1 MEMHALL
8 MEKETVKDFVIRIG
22 DNMLEYIV
30 TVDEMDR
37 EVGAMEKIQAHK
49 EAVLH
54 RAFSVIVRNSKGEIL
69 LQQRY
74 HGKYHSPG
82 LWTNTCCSHQRVG
95 ETLEQSIHRRM
106 KEEMGFDCEVREV
119 FHFLYKAEFDNQLTE
134 HEIDHVFIGEYDGV
148 VHPDPMEVE
157 NIRWMT
163 VEALRKDMKE
173 NPDQYTVWFQILME
187 RPEMELALHK

>member
-1 MEMHALL
+1 
-8 MEKETVKDFVIRIG
+8 
-22 DNMLEYIV
+22 MLEYIV

-37 EVGAMEKIQAHK
+37 EVGAIEKIKAHK

-74 HGKYHSPG
+74 HGKYHSPS

-106 KEEMGFDCEVREV
+106 KEEMGFDCDVREV

-148 VHPDPMEVE
+148 VNPDPMEVE

-163 VEALRKDMKE
+163 VDALRQDMKE
-173 NPDQYTVWFQILME
+173 NPDQYTVWFQILMG
-187 RPEMELALHK
+187 RPEMELALQK